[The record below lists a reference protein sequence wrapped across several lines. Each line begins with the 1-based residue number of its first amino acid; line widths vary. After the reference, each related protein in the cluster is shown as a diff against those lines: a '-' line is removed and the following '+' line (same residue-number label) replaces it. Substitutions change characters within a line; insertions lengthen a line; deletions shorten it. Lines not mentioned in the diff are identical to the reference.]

1 MNLHTNETNETNK
14 TNKTTKTNETNK
26 TGKINDIVNV
36 DVDESGIDNITD
48 IQELDFNDDELF
60 ALMDNMDAPNY
71 GNGENEGVSNN
82 GYPDND
88 FSRKSFDEII
98 NKNLNNQNIKKVKK
112 KEKEKISCDKCNTD
126 KYLGEDYT
134 SGILVCKNCGT
145 VLRNIMD
152 ETPEWRSYDNGH
164 RTTNGRCS
172 GPTNVYMPQAS
183 LGTSISGYGMN
194 KLRMLHNWSK
204 MIYRERSINTVFK
217 YIHSKCVAGKI
228 LKCIEDDARALYF
241 NINECKHST
250 GKNKGKYIIKRGRN
264 RKSLIASCVYF
275 ACKKNKKTR
284 SPKEIANLF
293 ELKYTEFTRGCKTFL
308 KSMKIRKMEYSY
320 NTSTSEHFVPRFCK
334 QLKINKIYICQALQI
349 VKNIQNLNIAS
360 KHTPLSVATGVILLI
375 SEINNLPITKKNIS
389 INFEVSEVT
398 ITKTY
403 KVLCRYKH
411 IILNTELTNK
421 YVKQLEVKKKATTMS
436 NSLATIFSDRGMNLN
451 KYDDII
457 DDDSEDIEYDFDFD
471 INNGNVDDYIDTI
484 NIDTYDSMS
493 ATNYEYKKVLTEIS
507 TVL

>member
-217 YIHSKCVAGKI
+217 YIHSKMH
-228 LKCIEDDARALYF
+228 R
-241 NINECKHST
+241 
-250 GKNKGKYIIKRGRN
+250 R
-264 RKSLIASCVYF
+264 
-275 ACKKNKKTR
+275 
-284 SPKEIANLF
+284 
-293 ELKYTEFTRGCKTFL
+293 
-308 KSMKIRKMEYSY
+308 
-320 NTSTSEHFVPRFCK
+320 
-334 QLKINKIYICQALQI
+334 
-349 VKNIQNLNIAS
+349 
-360 KHTPLSVATGVILLI
+360 
-375 SEINNLPITKKNIS
+375 
-389 INFEVSEVT
+389 
-398 ITKTY
+398 
-403 KVLCRYKH
+403 
-411 IILNTELTNK
+411 
-421 YVKQLEVKKKATTMS
+421 
-436 NSLATIFSDRGMNLN
+436 
-451 KYDDII
+451 
-457 DDDSEDIEYDFDFD
+457 
-471 INNGNVDDYIDTI
+471 
-484 NIDTYDSMS
+484 
-493 ATNYEYKKVLTEIS
+493 
-507 TVL
+507 